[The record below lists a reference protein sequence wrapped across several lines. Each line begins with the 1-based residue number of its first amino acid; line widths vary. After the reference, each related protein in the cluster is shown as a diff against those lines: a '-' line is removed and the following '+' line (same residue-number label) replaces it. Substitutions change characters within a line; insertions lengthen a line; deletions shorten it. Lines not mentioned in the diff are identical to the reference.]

1 MASAQSLTR
10 SEAAFRVR
18 AGEVG
23 LASDEIKKLFDHGI
37 SCLAKLAFAA
47 CPPGQNP
54 TDEQV
59 NALFGGGLN
68 TGSLASA
75 KELIFEAQTLVVAEL
90 KNRVDRGDDTSTV
103 PMAAAERDTRI
114 LEQRKRLTGLT
125 HSGDEECSYES

>member
-1 MASAQSLTR
+1 M
-10 SEAAFRVR
+10 R

-59 NALFGGGLN
+59 NALFGEVL
-68 TGSLASA
+68 
-75 KELIFEAQTLVVAEL
+75 TLGA
-90 KNRVDRGDDTSTV
+90 
-103 PMAAAERDTRI
+103 
-114 LEQRKRLTGLT
+114 
-125 HSGDEECSYES
+125 